1 MTYEDVT
8 LLTALNPRN
17 SFEKIREW
25 YLHTASDQTY
35 RLFGI
40 IMLII
45 GMAVFS
51 WI

>member
-1 MTYEDVT
+1 M
-8 LLTALNPRN
+8 LFLFNPGN

-25 YLHTASDQTY
+25 YLHTALDQTY